1 MQHSLTT
8 ATPFKSQKIL
18 FKARALGSN
27 LIHRRLSTSQ
37 LPILD
42 PPSPVTWF
50 TSFLLPPPTPSGIP
64 PSFARFC
71 DTRISSSIIVILFS
85 LSVTC
90 CFHVFG
96 YAVRSDKVRWHG
108 DWINDMRNANWSTGS
123 CRATCLSLKID
134 LFGLNVLIPIEPSDD
149 TSSNSFFRISC
160 YSCALRMHN
169 LRKDKRQIPWEG
181 LFTPGLSYPRVSSK
195 FDFRYES
202 LRSKPGP
209 WRISCSLNWENKT
222 YKL

>member
-1 MQHSLTT
+1 MGWTWDGTYAAIANNSNPG
-8 ATPFKSQKIL
+8 PFKSQKIL

-134 LFGLNVLIPIEPSDD
+134 LFGLNVLIPIWDHVMIPQV
-149 TSSNSFFRISC
+149 TVSFEYRAIHVHYVC
-160 YSCALRMHN
+160 
-169 LRKDKRQIPWEG
+169 I
-181 LFTPGLSYPRVSSK
+181 
-195 FDFRYES
+195 
-202 LRSKPGP
+202 
-209 WRISCSLNWENKT
+209 I
-222 YKL
+222 